1 MKKINNKILLL
12 ALAALAAIYFS
23 LKFLRGS
30 RDTNLPEAL
39 VQVDTAAVTEI
50 KIYPKENNFEEIRL
64 LREGQKWTVKEK
76 DKTSS
81 TDHGAVSSLLASFP
95 AKPLQLV
102 SKSKSKWKEKT
113 PSSELGAV
121 FSLLVC
127 FPAKPLQLVSKSKSK
142 WKEYQVSDTSTQVKL
157 LKGSSVVA
165 DFPVGGIGFLP
176 SQGQQF
182 GAGNVF
188 TYLRNSDDAK
198 VYTVQGFLEPVFNKV
213 YNDWRDKTFL
223 KVNRSEI
230 TKVDVHYPLYSGFLL
245 EKADKNGLL
254 EKDMAAS
261 PKAASF
267 LSQLEN
273 VRATKYQDE
282 APTGSPDITIQLFA
296 GLNELDSIKAWRKEN
311 EWTMQSS
318 QRSDVYFTSQGL
330 EFLLKKSKELK

>member
-102 SKSKSKWKEKT
+102 SKSKSKWKE
-113 PSSELGAV
+113 
-121 FSLLVC
+121 
-127 FPAKPLQLVSKSKSK
+127 
-142 WKEYQVSDTSTQVKL
+142 YQVSDTSTQVKL

-165 DFPVGGIGFLP
+165 DFRVGGIGFLP

-230 TKVDVHYPLYSGFLL
+230 TKVDVHYPLDSGFVL
-245 EKADKNGLL
+245 EKADKKWILGK
-254 EKDMAAS
+254 EMADS
-261 PKAASF
+261 TKATSY

-273 VRATKYQDE
+273 VRARSIRTKPRQVRPTLPFSFLQDLTNW
-282 APTGSPDITIQLFA
+282 PT
-296 GLNELDSIKAWRKEN
+296 
-311 EWTMQSS
+311 
-318 QRSDVYFTSQGL
+318 
-330 EFLLKKSKELK
+330 